1 MKRLICVSVFA
12 FAALY
17 ILTGEGTRALE
28 LGLAE
33 RFSVEE
39 AIQTG
44 ESGKYTFDVS
54 HTFIGFK
61 VNHMGLIDVPGHFR
75 SFSGEINYDAADVS
89 KSSVTFSAKVESV
102 DTGVEGRDKHLRSA
116 DFFEVEKFPE
126 MTFKST
132 KVEKRGAGLVVSGD
146 LTLKGVTKPVSIPF
160 QISGW
165 LPATQRAGMKMG
177 ITGETTINRR
187 DFNVNYGNNL
197 PSGIPSIGNDVK
209 VQLAIEAMKARETQP
224 AQ

>member
-1 MKRLICVSVFA
+1 MKRFICIAAVVIGTVYFFSGSDAGA
-12 FAALY
+12 F
-17 ILTGEGTRALE
+17 EQKM
-28 LGLAE
+28 AE
-33 RFSVEE
+33 RFAANGAVQ
-39 AIQTG
+39 AG

-75 SFSGEINYDAADVS
+75 AFTGEISYDAADVT
-89 KSSVTFSAKVESV
+89 KSSVNFTAKMESV
-102 DTGVEGRDKHLRSA
+102 DTGVDGRDKHLRSA
-116 DFFEVEKFPE
+116 DFFEAEKYPE

-132 KVEKRGAGLVVSGD
+132 RVEKRGNGLVVSGD
-146 LTLKGVTKPVSIPF
+146 LTMKGITKPVSIPF

-197 PSGIPSIGNDVK
+197 PSGIPAIGNEVK
-209 VQLAIEAMKARETQP
+209 VQIAIEAIKARETPP